1 MVAPIAWE
9 LVALGFW
16 LMVAFRGG
24 ADLVLVVLLVV
35 IIITATL
42 FFPLSSAFIAAARQ
56 QTGDGS
62 LSLSV
67 LCRSQHLPIETHAH
81 TSSHNLYLSPQSL
94 GPYN

>member
-16 LMVAFRGG
+16 LMVAFRG

-42 FFPLSSAFIAAARQ
+42 FFPLSSAFKAAARQ

-67 LCRSQHLPIETHAH
+67 LCCSQHLPIETHAH